1 MSLAG
6 ELVVRLSGTDDD
18 PCPSAR
24 IERPRVAERL
34 FAGRT
39 AAEAET
45 LAGTI
50 FAICGRSQA
59 VAAAC
64 AREAAEGRV
73 PDDATQRS
81 RALRVAAETAQEH
94 LWRLAADWP
103 RLAGGEPDTQRLAA
117 GRAVLSPLLDAAGT
131 GGSDAS
137 ARAARDWAQAALFG
151 ISPSDFLSMET
162 MAALAGWLR
171 GAGTPATGL
180 ALAILEHHGRDG
192 AADTAFLPPA
202 TQLLAGRDF
211 ARALDADP
219 AFEEAPVWRG
229 EPRETGCLARTA
241 GHPLVQDAIE
251 TFGRGVGARVVAR
264 LADAAMAFEALGGS
278 GEARHGSASVSGD
291 GFGWVETARGL
302 LVHRARLEDGR
313 IASWRIVAPTEW
325 NFHPAGAF
333 AKAAATLEPGPGL
346 EAKVRWIVGTLDPC
360 VAVRYEAGHA

>member
-211 ARALDADP
+211 VVPDDIKSLVLR
-219 AFEEAPVWRG
+219 F
-229 EPRETGCLARTA
+229 PRDGIHC
-241 GHPLVQDAIE
+241 
-251 TFGRGVGARVVAR
+251 
-264 LADAAMAFEALGGS
+264 ADAAMAFEALGGS

>member
-6 ELVVRLSGTDDD
+6 ELVVRLAGDGE
-18 PCPSAR
+18 PVVASAR
-24 IERPRVAERL
+24 IERPRVADRL
-34 FAGRT
+34 FTGRP

-45 LAGTI
+45 LAGTL

-59 VAAAC
+59 VAAAS

-73 PDDATQRS
+73 PDDATVRARS
-81 RALRVAAETAQEH
+81 LRVAAETAQEH

-103 RLAGGEPDTQRLAA
+103 RLAGGEPDTQRLAG
-117 GRAVLSPLLDAAGT
+117 GRAALAPLLEADGTHEAGPE
-131 GGSDAS
+131 

-151 ISPSDFLSMET
+151 ITPSDFLSMENL
-162 MAALAGWLR
+162 AALAGWLR
-171 GAGTPATGL
+171 GAGTPVAGL
-180 ALAILEHHGRDG
+180 ALAVLEHHGRDG

-202 TQLLAGRDF
+202 TQLLAGREF

-219 AFEEAPVWRG
+219 AFEDAPTWQGEA
-229 EPRETGCLARTA
+229 RETGCLARA
-241 GHPLVQDAIE
+241 AAHPLVADAIE

-264 LADAAMAFEALGGS
+264 LVDAATAFEALAGAGD
-278 GEARHGSASVSGD
+278 ARHGAASVGGD

-333 AKAAATLEPGPGL
+333 AKAAATLVPGPGL
-346 EAKVRWIVGTLDPC
+346 EAKVRWIVGSLDPC
-360 VAVRYEAGHA
+360 VSVRYEGGHA